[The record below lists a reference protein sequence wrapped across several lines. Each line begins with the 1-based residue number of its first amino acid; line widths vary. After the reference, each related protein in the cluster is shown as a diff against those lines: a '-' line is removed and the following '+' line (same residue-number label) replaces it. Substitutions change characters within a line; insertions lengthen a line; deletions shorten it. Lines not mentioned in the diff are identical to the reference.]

1 MKSFFDLRQQ
11 NIEESSYTP
20 KAQVGPVE
28 TDNAVDT
35 PDINIGNLSTE
46 SLQQLNAYV
55 GSIAYRDYMNPRT
68 ALEGLARKLSIVGL
82 HFEPNAGLIETAIEE
97 YPLSFMGGRYGMD
110 IDGEVKE
117 DDGIEPKIGHGLKL
131 IVRYESL
138 NNGLTS
144 VNAEIVPS

>member
-46 SLQQLNAYV
+46 SLQQFCQQFQ
-55 GSIAYRDYMNPRT
+55 YR
-68 ALEGLARKLSIVGL
+68 AQLECI
-82 HFEPNAGLIETAIEE
+82 
-97 YPLSFMGGRYGMD
+97 
-110 IDGEVKE
+110 
-117 DDGIEPKIGHGLKL
+117 
-131 IVRYESL
+131 
-138 NNGLTS
+138 
-144 VNAEIVPS
+144 